1 MSYCNQPPGGR
12 QTCIGRSLG
21 GHLYFLSVFVTFLPE
36 AHPVTAPTPQVE
48 KLEAVVTATAEQLAL
63 VRADIQ

>member
-12 QTCIGRSLG
+12 QACTGSSLG
-21 GHLYFLSVFVTFLPE
+21 GHLYFLSVYVTFLPE
-36 AHPVTAPTPQVE
+36 AHPVTAPPPQVE

-63 VRADIQ
+63 VGADVQ